1 MASSAAYCLCRAPV
15 PRKRKAIVQKEAKP
29 ARAVADGSEVLID
42 PWGSEAGSLKPE
54 NFEDEAQAIAAKL
67 RTAFGYVR
75 PAKRR
80 CCTTANSCFASHGSL
95 LQSQAI

>member
-15 PRKRKAIVQKEAKP
+15 PRKRKATAQKEAKP
-29 ARAVADGSEVLID
+29 ARAVADETEELID
-42 PWGSEAGSLKPE
+42 PWEIEDGSLKPE
-54 NFEDEAQAIAAKL
+54 DFEDEAQAIAAKQ

-80 CCTTANSCFASHGSL
+80 CCTEADNCL
-95 LQSQAI
+95 LIS